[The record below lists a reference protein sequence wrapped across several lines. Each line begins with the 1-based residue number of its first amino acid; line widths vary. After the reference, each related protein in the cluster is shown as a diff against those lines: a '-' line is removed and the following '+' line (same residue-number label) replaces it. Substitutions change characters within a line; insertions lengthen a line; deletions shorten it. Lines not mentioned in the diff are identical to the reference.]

1 MQTSE
6 RAFPQTGSAASRAAI
21 GWRSMS
27 HDSIFVVVVPSGIE
41 GGPTKKPAISEEPAP
56 CQDTCDPALA
66 FSLVGTMLRATYSVA
81 PGSDRLSPGP
91 YRERFAQQL
100 LAPNAC
106 SDASILLPF
115 DCLPPSWPKPQP
127 FQLPAHLCIVRRT
140 ALPIKYISDIASK

>member
-1 MQTSE
+1 MQILE
-6 RAFPQTGSAASRAAI
+6 RAFPQSGPAASRAAI

-27 HDSIFVVVVPSGIE
+27 HDSIFVVVPNGIE
-41 GGPTKKPAISEEPAP
+41 AGPTKNPAIIEEPAP
-56 CQDTCDPALA
+56 CQDTCDLALA
-66 FSLVGTMLRATYSVA
+66 FSLVGTMLRASYSVA

-100 LAPNAC
+100 LSPNVC

-115 DCLPPSWPKPQP
+115 DCLPPSWTKLQP

-140 ALPIKYISDIASK
+140 ALPIKCISDIASK